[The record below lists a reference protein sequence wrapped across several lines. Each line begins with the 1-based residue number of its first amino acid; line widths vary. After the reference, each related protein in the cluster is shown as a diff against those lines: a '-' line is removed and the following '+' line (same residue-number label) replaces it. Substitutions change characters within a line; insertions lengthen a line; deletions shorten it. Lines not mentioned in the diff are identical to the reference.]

1 MKTMLIMV
9 AIVGSAGLAHAA
21 TPDVFKAHSYC
32 QPVVGHGE
40 GKTYK
45 IAVERAIKDCE
56 AKGGKAADCEKN
68 TGPD

>member
-9 AIVGSAGLAHAA
+9 AIAGSAGLAHAD
-21 TPDVFKAHSYC
+21 TPAVFKAHSYC

-56 AKGGKAADCEKN
+56 AKGGKTADCEKN

>member
-1 MKTMLIMV
+1 MLIVV
-9 AIVGSAGLAHAA
+9 AIVGPTGFAPAA

-56 AKGGKAADCEKN
+56 GKGGKTADCEKN
-68 TGPD
+68 AGPD

>member
-1 MKTMLIMV
+1 MV
-9 AIVGSAGLAHAA
+9 SIAGSAGFAHAA
-21 TPDVFKAHSYC
+21 TPDVFKAHSNC

-45 IAVERAIKDCE
+45 FAVERAIKDCE

>member
-1 MKTMLIMV
+1 MKLIPIVV
-9 AIVGSAGLAHAA
+9 AFAGSTCLANAA

-56 AKGGKAADCEKN
+56 AKGGKN
-68 TGPD
+68 G

>member
-1 MKTMLIMV
+1 MKLILLIV
-9 AIVGSAGLAHAA
+9 ALAGSGSLAYAA
-21 TPDVFKAHSYC
+21 TPAVFKAHSYC

-56 AKGGKAADCEKN
+56 AKGGKAPDCEKN
-68 TGPD
+68 TGPN